1 MGSSNDMTTTGSRG
15 RSPLVKPGCAKEID
29 LSLGRQEV
37 NGVIFAA
44 ALMVGMNFA
53 ITMLTAMKKTL
64 TMMMMMLMTMTSRR
78 RVITRL
84 SCRKCQALV
93 VRKSHIHCS
102 GRSLERIFIKAF
114 KKEFL

>member
-1 MGSSNDMTTTGSRG
+1 MTTTGSRG
-15 RSPLVKPGCAKEID
+15 SSPLVKLGCVKEID

-44 ALMVGMNFA
+44 ALMVGMNFV
-53 ITMLTAMKKTL
+53 ITLLTAMKKTL

-84 SCRKCQALV
+84 SCRECLALV
-93 VRKSHIHCS
+93 VKKSYFHCS
-102 GRSLERIFIKAF
+102 V
-114 KKEFL
+114 